1 MLDLIP
7 QVAARGK
14 HSSRDSA
21 RITSRER
28 LHLGSIQLDF
38 TASGPRSDPPMPW
51 YGFGYRGF
59 EQLGFG
65 QKLSLDL
72 PEPIQLEEA
81 AAPTDTEVT
90 KAVPA
95 WSYSAF
101 VTEDGSLLLSGSIG
115 ASPHKYLS
123 FKGLDCV
130 DVLPTEKYL
139 LVQLKER
146 LQCWDTQ
153 AFIAEGPHAEPMWKM
168 DLPSAHNS
176 LFPLV
181 TNGYIVPKPPF
192 FRELPS
198 KIHARKLALGNEHA
212 VLLTSE
218 LTVLTWGAGRHG
230 QLGHGDL
237 EDVEEPQIVDAL
249 HGVPMSEVAAGG
261 WHSAGISESGDIY
274 TWGWNESGQLG
285 LPCKTQQCSV
295 STKQSHKEDEM
306 GNTGSGELY
315 SWGWG
320 KYGQLGHGDTDSL
333 DQPKLVNY
341 FSVKHLCVNDV
352 ICRNWSTYVFCLES
366 LEEKKKKGIFS

>member
-1 MLDLIP
+1 
-7 QVAARGK
+7 
-14 HSSRDSA
+14 
-21 RITSRER
+21 
-28 LHLGSIQLDF
+28 
-38 TASGPRSDPPMPW
+38 MPW

-285 LPCKTQQCSV
+285 LPCKTQQC
-295 STKQSHKEDEM
+295 
-306 GNTGSGELY
+306 
-315 SWGWG
+315 
-320 KYGQLGHGDTDSL
+320 
-333 DQPKLVNY
+333 
-341 FSVKHLCVNDV
+341 
-352 ICRNWSTYVFCLES
+352 R
-366 LEEKKKKGIFS
+366 

>member
-90 KAVPA
+90 KAVPS

-101 VTEDGSLLLSGSIG
+101 VT
-115 ASPHKYLS
+115 
-123 FKGLDCV
+123 V
-130 DVLPTEKYL
+130 
-139 LVQLKER
+139 
-146 LQCWDTQ
+146 
-153 AFIAEGPHAEPMWKM
+153 
-168 DLPSAHNS
+168 
-176 LFPLV
+176 FPLV

-261 WHSAGISESGDIY
+261 WHSAGISG
-274 TWGWNESGQLG
+274 
-285 LPCKTQQCSV
+285 SV

-306 GNTGSGELY
+306 GNTGEFITIQAFPALIDLPQESEASKISCGSRHTAAVSREY
-315 SWGWG
+315 AEEKIG
-320 KYGQLGHGDTDSL
+320 L
-333 DQPKLVNY
+333 DGIAALPPQN
-341 FSVKHLCVNDV
+341 KHLLNYIII
-352 ICRNWSTYVFCLES
+352 ICC
-366 LEEKKKKGIFS
+366 